1 MNYMDRRLSF
11 ARNWSKLLVC
21 LITLTFG
28 CKEDIDKT
36 TTVHTTQ
43 GILGFVQKGPFV
55 SGSTVTIQVL
65 DSLFNPTG
73 QSYTVT
79 TIDDFGSFELQS
91 EVTGTYIEILGL
103 GYYFNEVAGTISNSS
118 LNLRALARVKED
130 LKTNVNVLTTL
141 SKNRI
146 IYLVKN
152 EKMNFAEAKKQAES
166 EVLGLFNIPYEE
178 TYDFNLMDIR
188 KDGSE
193 NAILLA
199 ISSILQG
206 GLSVG
211 ELSELLSKIILDIE
225 TDGKINNSTTV
236 QTIYNNASNLTLA
249 SIRANL
255 MSRYSSLGIQHPVPS
270 FESYA
275 KKLIPLSVKKTIPL
289 NFEEQVRFDLD
300 KVSIY
305 FNKSIDIATVSNNNI
320 IVRTASGDEIAG
332 SFTYLPDSFKI
343 EFKPTVELLPETTY
357 NVQISSR
364 LKASDDDMLL
374 AGHTFEFNTVN
385 IDLIGNLLAL
395 YSFNNNALDESGNG
409 QHGSAINVDF
419 GHDINGITGNA
430 CTFSGEG
437 SYLEL
442 PNVLNMT
449 ELVWTYSIWFKLDD
463 LESGTA
469 PILLGTRLSANTF
482 WDIPFYIRSSTKTIT
497 TYNETALA
505 IPDEIS
511 LNNWYHLAVVIDNGT
526 ISMYLNGQLKSSNTG
541 FWSTQKNPGYVDF
554 LGDATGS
561 YEYYTGKYYV
571 SEKYRGELAPTYMK
585 GSVDNIRFYR
595 RALNKFEIK
604 KLFEEKK

>member
-1 MNYMDRRLSF
+1 MNRRHSF
-11 ARNWSKLLVC
+11 LRNWSKLLAC
-21 LITLTFG
+21 LIALTFG
-28 CKEDIDKT
+28 CKEEVDKT

-43 GILGFVQKGPFV
+43 GVSGFVQKGPFV
-55 SGSTVTIQVL
+55 SGSTITIQVL

-79 TIDDFGSFELQS
+79 TIDDFGSFDLQS
-91 EVTGTYIEILGL
+91 EVTGTYIEIIGQ

-118 LNLRALARVKED
+118 LNLRAIARVKED
-130 LKTNVNVLTTL
+130 LKSNVNVLTTL

-146 IYLVKN
+146 IYLVKS
-152 EKMNFAEAKKQAES
+152 EKMSFSEAKKQAES

-199 ISSILQG
+199 ISSVLQG

-225 TDGKINNSTTV
+225 VDGEINNNTTV
-236 QTIYNNASNLTLA
+236 QTIYNNASSLVLG
-249 SIRANL
+249 SIRQNL
-255 MSRYSSLGIQHPVPS
+255 ITRYGSLGIQHPVPS

-275 KKLIPLSVKKTIPL
+275 KKLIPLGIKKTIPL

-300 KVSIY
+300 KISIY
-305 FNKSIDIATVSNNNI
+305 FNKAIDIATVNNNNI
-320 IVRTASGDEIAG
+320 TVRTASGEEISG
-332 SFTYLPDSFKI
+332 SFTYLADSFNI

-357 NVQISSR
+357 NVQISSN

-374 AGHTFEFNTVN
+374 AGFTFEFNTVN
-385 IDLIGNLLAL
+385 VDVISNLLAH
-395 YSFNNNALDESGNG
+395 YSLNGNAFDESGNS
-409 QHGSAINVDF
+409 QHGSSINVGF
-419 GHDINGITGNA
+419 GADVNGIVGQA

-449 ELVWTYSIWFKLDD
+449 ELAWTYSIWFKLDD
-463 LESGTA
+463 LVSGTA
-469 PILLGTRLSANTF
+469 PVLLGTRLSANSF
-482 WDIPFYIRSSTKTIT
+482 WDIPLYIRSSTKTIT

-526 ISMYLNGQLKSSNTG
+526 ISMYLNGQLKSSKTG
-541 FWSTQKNPGYVDF
+541 FWSSQKNPGYDDF

-585 GSVDNIRFYR
+585 GSVDNIRFYK

-604 KLFEEKK
+604 KLHDEKK